1 MDPYQEAFEEFEEK
15 YFGGNYGAFCDEYSN
30 DVSDE
35 EVD

>member
-30 DVSDE
+30 DVGEE
-35 EVD
+35 EVN

>member
-15 YFGGNYGAFCDEYSN
+15 YFRGNYGAFCDEYSN
-30 DVSDE
+30 DVGDE